1 MKKVP
6 LTLGELLTS
15 ILSDYNIKYYIPY
28 HEVLVHKLVELN
40 LIQ

>member
-15 ILSDYNIKYYIPY
+15 ILSDYNIKYYIHP
-28 HEVLVHKLVELN
+28 
-40 LIQ
+40 ISRSACS

>member
-15 ILSDYNIKYYIPY
+15 ILSDYNIKYYNPISRSACS
-28 HEVLVHKLVELN
+28 
-40 LIQ
+40 